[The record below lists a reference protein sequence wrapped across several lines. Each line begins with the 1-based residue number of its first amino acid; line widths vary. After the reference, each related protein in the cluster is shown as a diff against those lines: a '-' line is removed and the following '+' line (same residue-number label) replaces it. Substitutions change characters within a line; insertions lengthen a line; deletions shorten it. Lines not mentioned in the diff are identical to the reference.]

1 MQCMFC
7 VEKRRAGERAA
18 HRAHD
23 LSRSA
28 DRSGH
33 RRPGDRR
40 QRPPGSRIFLMKLLR
55 KEVKVGRFEFVPD
68 ERRGEAMG
76 PEAQAPKS
84 WFETR
89 PRHLPRKHYNGRMKE
104 MRRNMFVWDN
114 ATLTYP
120 KCARVASDRLLVGP
134 TDSPASDGAPAD
146 AQAAGSPSTAADAG
160 ILVVVSAARFG
171 LASMES
177 KTKSV
182 CAWAWVTAI
191 QAWNVAVQA
200 WNGWSASCF
209 KLRSSRPLL
218 EFRQLYEARSRAL
231 ARGDTMPSQNCRIVL
246 IPQFWSKIV
255 NILNVLCRKLTAIL
269 CRKMVG

>member
-1 MQCMFC
+1 
-7 VEKRRAGERAA
+7 
-18 HRAHD
+18 
-23 LSRSA
+23 
-28 DRSGH
+28 
-33 RRPGDRR
+33 
-40 QRPPGSRIFLMKLLR
+40 
-55 KEVKVGRFEFVPD
+55 
-68 ERRGEAMG
+68 
-76 PEAQAPKS
+76 
-84 WFETR
+84 
-89 PRHLPRKHYNGRMKE
+89 

-146 AQAAGSPSTAADAG
+146 AQAAGSPSKAADAG

-200 WNGWSASCF
+200 WNGWSASCL

-218 EFRQLYEARSRAL
+218 EFRQSHEARPRAL
-231 ARGDTMPSQNCRIVL
+231 AREDTMPSQNCRIVS
-246 IPQFWSKIV
+246 ISKFWRKIV
-255 NILNVLCRKLTAIL
+255 YILNIL
-269 CRKMVG
+269 CRKMDSCIVQKNGWLTAQLTVCFWQNESRSSAGRIPSFPYSWE